1 MLGDVHRALIEAEVI
16 AHPFRDR
23 HEGDCAWMEE
33 REWWYRYHDA
43 TTGPGGELEVRV
55 RADRYAYFVH
65 LGLTDEHA
73 EASDDYFELEAGE
86 ERTVTVRHSARALQ
100 PADVALR
107 SR

>member
-1 MLGDVHRALIEAEVI
+1 VAIKDLA
-16 AHPFRDR
+16 
-23 HEGDCAWMEE
+23 
-33 REWWYRYHDA
+33 REPATVEHDA
-43 TTGPGGELEVRV
+43 MTGPDGELQVRV

-86 ERTVTVRHSARALQ
+86 ERMVTVTHPARALQ
-100 PADVALR
+100 PSDIALS

>member
-1 MLGDVHRALIEAEVI
+1 
-16 AHPFRDR
+16 
-23 HEGDCAWMEE
+23 
-33 REWWYRYHDA
+33 
-43 TTGPGGELEVRV
+43 VRV

-86 ERTVTVRHSARALQ
+86 ERTLTVTHPARALR
-100 PADVALR
+100 PADLAIR